1 MASRALLTR
10 LVLFGAVIGSG
21 FGLAC
26 NNGAEVNL
34 ETYGDG
40 AVEDY
45 GCILGDLEC
54 ECAAGGLCD
63 AGLTCQNDVC
73 KCLSAECALPP
84 TTGNPGG
91 DGDGDSMETETGEGD
106 GDGDP
111 TGDGDGD
118 PTTTGDGDG
127 DPTTTGDGDGDP
139 TTTGDGDGDPTT
151 TGDGDGD
158 PTTTGDGD
166 EGDGDPT
173 G

>member
-1 MASRALLTR
+1 M
-10 LVLFGAVIGSG
+10 LVFSAMIGAG
-21 FGLAC
+21 FGLGC
-26 NNGAEVNL
+26 NSSAEVNL

-40 AVEDY
+40 PAEDY

-54 ECAAGGLCD
+54 ACAAGDLCD
-63 AGLTCQNDVC
+63 DGLTCQDDVC

-84 TTGNPGG
+84 TTSSP
-91 DGDGDSMETETGEGD
+91 GD

-111 TGDGDGD
+111 METGDETMGDGDPTETGDGD

-166 EGDGDPT
+166 GDPTGDGDGDPT
-173 G
+173 TTG